1 MKVKGEGKKCKLAEC
16 AMCVGACPFGH
27 VCARGKARGRG
38 GEAAE
43 YRLVPKRSVVWAKN
57 RGSSKESPLVLL
69 QCFLFSIVLKLFF
82 REIASVRNKIS
93 SFALDKTQ
101 PPLFPPFCGVYIA

>member
-1 MKVKGEGKKCKLAEC
+1 MRGRVS
-16 AMCVGACPFGH
+16 VRACL
-27 VCARGKARGRG
+27 CTWESERRGK
-38 GEAAE
+38 EAAE
-43 YRLVPKRSVVWAKN
+43 YRLFPKRSVVWAKN
-57 RGSSKESPLVLL
+57 RESSKESPLVLL

-101 PPLFPPFCGVYIA
+101 PPLFPPFCGVHIA